1 MNAIKIKRPATNL
14 LVAAFVLAGTQLLT
28 SSQAKADTVVTFD
41 NLTPSNPLVEEG
53 PQPFSDQ
60 GLNFASGQYLYLEE
74 GADYSG
80 GGANNGTNF
89 LTGGYVAT
97 AARPNLIV
105 TLTGGG
111 AFDLQSIDLGLG
123 QFTSPT
129 DTVTITGYLIGTAV
143 ATDTVT
149 LTQSFQ
155 TFILPAAFDDISSAT
170 LVLADNSNQLSGD
183 GGYLSADNIVYSAD
197 GSGPSPTP
205 EPSSLLLLG
214 TGVTGLAAAGFRRG
228 LTLLPGRT
236 N

>member
-1 MNAIKIKRPATNL
+1 VNAIKGKRPATNL
-14 LVAAFVLAGTQLLT
+14 LVVALILAGTQLVT
-28 SSQAKADTVVTFD
+28 SSQAKADTLVTFD
-41 NLTPSNPLVEEG
+41 NLTPSSSLVEEG

-60 GLNFASGQYLYLEE
+60 GLTFAIGQYLYLEE
-74 GADYSG
+74 GANYSG

-89 LTGGYVAT
+89 VTGGYVAT

-129 DTVTITGYLIGTAV
+129 DTVTITGYLNGTAV

-149 LTQSFQ
+149 LNQSFQ
-155 TFILPAAFDDISSAT
+155 TVILPTAFGDISSAT
-170 LVLADNSNQLSGD
+170 FVLADNSNQLSGD
-183 GGYLSADNIVYSAD
+183 GGYLSADNIDYST
-197 GSGPSPTP
+197 GSSSDPSPTP

-214 TGVTGLAAAGFRRG
+214 TGLAGLAAVGFKRSSLMPG
-228 LTLLPGRT
+228 LG